1 MDIQYGL
8 FGTRRRRNGLK
19 GLVILLLAV
28 IMLTGCSYVE
38 KKSNYQS
45 PLEIATEQS
54 EYIMEC
60 IVNKDKEGLKSVFS
74 KHIAETHDLDKEI
87 DEFFNFIDGEIISY
101 DAPEGNEG
109 GYTRKDGEYTEKVLN
124 GYIRKIETDNKK
136 HYEIISNSY
145 YIYKNNKE
153 YEGVF
158 YLSIIN
164 KDLWGGKKG
173 YPEYGIRIVGEQM
186 Q

>member
-1 MDIQYGL
+1 MKRLGVVL
-8 FGTRRRRNGLK
+8 
-19 GLVILLLAV
+19 LVSL
-28 IMLTGCSYVE
+28 MLMGCSLKNKDE
-38 KKSNYQS
+38 DYQP

-60 IVNKDKEGLKSVFS
+60 VVNKDKEGLKSVFS

-87 DEFFNFIDGEIISY
+87 DEFFKFIDGEIISY

-164 KDLWGGKKG
+164 KDLWGGEKGFPKHGKK
-173 YPEYGIRIVGEQM
+173 IVGEQM